1 MVEGIKDIVR
11 KWLIK
16 ADNDLKTAKL
26 CFSSDE
32 LLTDSSC
39 FHSQQAVEKFLK
51 AYLISKDVSPQ
62 KTHKIEILLEKCK
75 KFDSTFIELDG
86 IEIMSEY
93 AVELRYPDDFYSPSS
108 EETEKSIVLA
118 QKVKSFVI
126 SKLNEWNY
134 CNNSLKN

>member
-26 CFSSDE
+26 CFSSAE
-32 LLTDSSC
+32 KLLDSSC

-51 AYLISKDVSPQ
+51 AYLISKDISPQ
-62 KTHKIEILLEKCK
+62 KTHKIEILLANCK
-75 KFDSTFIELDG
+75 KFDATFIELDG
-86 IEIMSEY
+86 IEIISEY
-93 AVELRYPDDFYSPSS
+93 AVELRYPDDFYSPSA
-108 EETEKSIVLA
+108 EEAEKSIILA

-126 SKLNEWNY
+126 NKLKEW
-134 CNNSLKN
+134 